1 MEAWSAFLL
10 DDSVLPSRW
19 RAAPRSFAALMG
31 LYESNYRRLQAL
43 VGDLSTLAGER
54 HSHVAG
60 DCELILRVAE
70 RSVYTTD
77 FELTYAFDAIEDR
90 VESRS
95 TAPDMQVRVYH
106 DARVAEALAWAP
118 QHGHA
123 LLRGWRQYVQRGLDQ
138 RWARNVMLNK
148 WLEYCKDRG
157 HSLR

>member
-1 MEAWSAFLL
+1 MF
-10 DDSVLPSRW
+10 
-19 RAAPRSFAALMG
+19 
-31 LYESNYRRLQAL
+31 
-43 VGDLSTLAGER
+43 
-54 HSHVAG
+54 
-60 DCELILRVAE
+60 
-70 RSVYTTD
+70 TTD